1 MFRVPFLFSKN
12 EMSMTRR
19 CSSTDTLG
27 AEKAQY
33 KRRYRRLL
41 ALQDRAIRDGVI
53 DSEDYNNL
61 PLARGAF
68 KPYFI

>member
-27 AEKAQY
+27 AEKA
-33 KRRYRRLL
+33 RSSPTSSRLT
-41 ALQDRAIRDGVI
+41 
-53 DSEDYNNL
+53 S
-61 PLARGAF
+61 
-68 KPYFI
+68 